1 MRSVKFADLVRKSR
15 SFLGRLRGSSVY
27 LADKF
32 PGQKIGP
39 FSYGE
44 MIVFRYGDSDAN
56 LEIGNYCSFAADV
69 KIFLGGEHRTDWVS
83 TYPFNAL
90 HPEFSHIEGHPRSKG
105 DVRIGNDV
113 WLGRGAVVL
122 SGVTIGDGAAV
133 GAYSVVTKDVP
144 DYAIVGGNPATVL
157 KMRFPPEVVERLR
170 AIQWWNWSPERVK
183 RAVPYLQNSNIEEFI
198 RLVNGGQL

>member
-1 MRSVKFADLVRKSR
+1 MKPVKFADLVRR
-15 SFLGRLRGSSVY
+15 GRTFVGRLRRSSVY

-144 DYAIVGGNPATVL
+144 DYAIVGGNPAKLL

>member
-1 MRSVKFADLVRKSR
+1 MT
-15 SFLGRLRGSSVY
+15 
-27 LADKF
+27 
-32 PGQKIGP
+32 
-39 FSYGE
+39 
-44 MIVFRYGDSDAN
+44 VFRYGDSDAN

-122 SGVTIGDGAAV
+122 SGVTIGDGAAI

-144 DYAIVGGNPATVL
+144 DYAIVGGNPAKLL

>member
-122 SGVTIGDGAAV
+122 SGVTIGDGAAI

>member
-1 MRSVKFADLVRKSR
+1 MRPVKFADLVRKSR

-144 DYAIVGGNPATVL
+144 DYAIVGGNPAKLL

>member
-122 SGVTIGDGAAV
+122 SGVTIGDGAAI

-144 DYAIVGGNPATVL
+144 DYAIVGGNPAKLL
-157 KMRFPPEVVERLR
+157 KMRFPPEVIERLR

>member
-122 SGVTIGDGAAV
+122 SGVTIGDGAAI
-133 GAYSVVTKDVP
+133 G
-144 DYAIVGGNPATVL
+144 
-157 KMRFPPEVVERLR
+157 
-170 AIQWWNWSPERVK
+170 
-183 RAVPYLQNSNIEEFI
+183 
-198 RLVNGGQL
+198 

>member
-1 MRSVKFADLVRKSR
+1 MRPVKFADLVRKSR

-44 MIVFRYGDSDAN
+44 MTVFRYGDSDAN

-144 DYAIVGGNPATVL
+144 DYAIVGGNPAKLL